1 MGKHKVSIIIPNYNG
16 EEHLKRLLPS
26 IANQNFDDYEV
37 LIIDDCSPD
46 RSVLDY
52 IKSFIKDYRNFNLV
66 ENNENLGFVKT
77 CNKGIG
83 LSRGDYICL
92 LNNDTEVKSNFVQR
106 NVEILDA
113 DSSIGVLSCIIVDK
127 HGKNWFSGGSFKSGL
142 NVNLKDDFRG
152 VRTVD
157 WVAGTASFFRR
168 NVFNRVGLLD
178 EDFFMYH
185 EDIEFCLRVRSKT
198 NYKVC
203 MFSDKLVTH
212 YLGVSRVRSKTNYK
226 VCMFYDKL
234 VTHYLGVSPG
244 YNSLY
249 YLHRNYFI
257 LLKRYCP
264 EYIPKALLLR
274 SLRNVVILT
283 ISCTLKLEPRYFF
296 RKFINITK
304 GTIDGLNNKL
314 GK

>member
-1 MGKHKVSIIIPNYNG
+1 VDKIRFKVSIIIPNYNG
-16 EEHLKRLLPS
+16 QEHLKRLLPS

-83 LSRGDYICL
+83 LARGDYICL

-142 NVNLKDDFRG
+142 NVNLVDDFQG

-157 WVAGTASFFRR
+157 WVSGTACFYRKD
-168 NVFNRVGLLD
+168 VFSRVGLLD
-178 EDFFMYH
+178 ESLFMYH
-185 EDIEFCLRVRSKT
+185 EDIEFCLRVRSRT
-198 NYKVC
+198 DYKICV
-203 MFSDKLVTH
+203 FSDKLVTH
-212 YLGVSRVRSKTNYK
+212 YLGA
-226 VCMFYDKL
+226 
-234 VTHYLGVSPG
+234 
-244 YNSLY
+244 SLAKRLRY
-249 YLHRNYFI
+249 YLHRNHI
-257 LLKRYCP
+257 IILKRYSP
-264 EYIPKALLLR
+264 KYIPRVLLLYAGEIATLPIAAM
-274 SLRNVVILT
+274 LRL
-283 ISCTLKLEPRYFF
+283 SPRYFF
-296 RKFINITK
+296 REFINITK

>member
-1 MGKHKVSIIIPNYNG
+1 M
-16 EEHLKRLLPS
+16 PS

-37 LIIDDCSPD
+37 LIIDDYSPD

-83 LSRGDYICL
+83 LARGDYICL

-106 NVEILDA
+106 NVEIVDA

-142 NVNLKDDFRG
+142 NVNLVDDFQG

-157 WVAGTASFFRR
+157 WVSGTACFYRR
-168 NVFNRVGLLD
+168 DVFNKVGLLD

-198 NYKVC
+198 DYKVC

-212 YLGVSRVRSKTNYK
+212 YLGVS
-226 VCMFYDKL
+226 L
-234 VTHYLGVSPG
+234 G
-244 YNSLY
+244 YNSWY
-249 YLHRNYFI
+249 YFHRNHI
-257 LLKRYCP
+257 LLLKRYCP
-264 EYIPKALLLR
+264 KYIPKVLILR
-274 SLRNVVILT
+274 SLREIIALIIVY
-283 ISCTLKLEPRYFF
+283 TLKLRLVYALMGIIAII
-296 RKFINITK
+296 R
-304 GTIDGLNNKL
+304 GTRDGLMSEKRKKPKAAQNRL
-314 GK
+314 